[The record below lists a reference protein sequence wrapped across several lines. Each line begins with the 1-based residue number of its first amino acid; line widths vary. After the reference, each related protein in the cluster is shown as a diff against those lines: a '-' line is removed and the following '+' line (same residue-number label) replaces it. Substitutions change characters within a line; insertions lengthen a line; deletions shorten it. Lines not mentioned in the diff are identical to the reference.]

1 MPDNI
6 DAHIKSL
13 HSKLQLLLKKH
24 ALLMKE
30 NEQLIK
36 ENSKY
41 QTSQKELNEE
51 KEQLQMQVAILKT
64 SAGKL
69 EGTGDMVAVLM
80 RHQNAGYFVGG
91 NRQARQLFKRS
102 ARGESAIDEE
112 LGITGIDNQAISPT
126 AAAQ

>member
-24 ALLMKE
+24 ALLVKG

-36 ENSKY
+36 ENEKY
-41 QTSQKELNEE
+41 KTREKELNEE

-69 EGTGDMVAVLM
+69 EGKEKSDFEKSINQYV
-80 RHQNAGYFVGG
+80 
-91 NRQARQLFKRS
+91 RS
-102 ARGESAIDEE
+102 IDKC
-112 LGITGIDNQAISPT
+112 ITMLNK
-126 AAAQ
+126 

>member
-6 DAHIKSL
+6 DTHIKSL

-24 ALLMKE
+24 ALLVKG

-36 ENSKY
+36 ENEKY
-41 QTSQKELNEE
+41 KTREKELNEE

-69 EGTGDMVAVLM
+69 EGKEKSDFEKSINQYV
-80 RHQNAGYFVGG
+80 
-91 NRQARQLFKRS
+91 RS
-102 ARGESAIDEE
+102 IDKC
-112 LGITGIDNQAISPT
+112 ITMLNK
-126 AAAQ
+126 